1 MGPERGDS
9 VPVAEVA
16 EAPAGLAAPV
26 WIAESPLLER
36 AYALAT
42 VAYGAQRR
50 PADCRPF
57 LDHAMEVAGF
67 LNEAGFD
74 EALVAAGLLHDAVE
88 RGELSAEELNGE
100 MEEQISS
107 LVLELTEDVAIESFE
122 ERKAAL
128 RQQVRAAGGRALTVF
143 AADKLSD
150 IVGLRRGIQES
161 GLRSVEGRIG
171 TSVGSMAD
179 HYRESVEL
187 IEAERPG
194 SAFLPALRVQL
205 AGLAVEADGAAAQ
218 GGRAEP

>member
-1 MGPERGDS
+1 MAPSGGP
-9 VPVAEVA
+9 PT
-16 EAPAGLAAPV
+16 AAP
-26 WIAESPLLER
+26 SS
-36 AYALAT
+36 T
-42 VAYGAQRR
+42 TRR
-50 PADCRPF
+50 R
-57 LDHAMEVAGF
+57 F

-74 EALVAAGLLHDAVE
+74 EALVATGLLHDAVE
-88 RGELSAEELNGE
+88 RGALGAERLRAE

-128 RQQVRAAGGRALTVF
+128 RRQVRAAGGRALTVF

-161 GLRSVEGRIG
+161 GRRSVERRIG
-171 TSVGSMAD
+171 ASVGSMAD

-205 AGLAVEADGAAAQ
+205 AGLAAEAEGAAQ
-218 GGRAEP
+218 GGRGEP